1 MTDIEE
7 SIRRAIQEGKFKDL
21 PGEGKPLRL
30 DDNPYEN
37 PEWRLAHHIL
47 RSSGF
52 TLPWIERRREIESEL
67 ETARAAL
74 RRAKAWIETEV
85 SQTSSSKDAEAV
97 WQRAVADF
105 HRAVEG
111 VNKKILAY
119 NLEAPSE
126 QFHLRIINTEAELQ
140 LTATRPSDTLSG
152 TERV

>member
-7 SIRRAIQEGKFKDL
+7 SIRRAIEEGKFKDL
-21 PGEGKPLRL
+21 PGEGKPLL
-30 DDNPYEN
+30 LEDNPYEN

-52 TLPWIERRREIESEL
+52 TLPWIERRREIENEL
-67 ETARAAL
+67 EETRAAL
-74 RRAKAWIETEV
+74 QRAKAWQEADV
-85 SQTSSSKDAEAV
+85 SQGISSVDKDAE

-105 HRAVEG
+105 YRAVEAI
-111 VNKKILAY
+111 NKKILAY

-126 QFHLRIINTEAELQ
+126 QFHLRPVNAQAELQ

-152 TERV
+152 TEPI

>member
-7 SIRRAIQEGKFKDL
+7 HIRRAIEEGKFTDL

-52 TLPWIERRREIESEL
+52 TLPWIERRREIENEL
-67 ETARAAL
+67 EVARAAL
-74 RRAKAWIETEV
+74 QRAKAWQESV
-85 SQTSSSKDAEAV
+85 ASQGNSSTDQDAE

-105 HRAVEG
+105 YQTVEG
-111 VNKKILAY
+111 INRKILAY

-126 QFHLRIINTEAELQ
+126 QFHLRTIIVQAELQ
-140 LTATRPSDTLSG
+140 LTATPPSDTLTG
-152 TERV
+152 TESI